1 MKQFCFLLVLAGALL
16 MTSGSTQ
23 AQDERRAPRMSRG
36 GEQRNRQTN
45 KNDNSGLPELT
56 VRAQNRNELLTQD
69 IGNARWMRIIY
80 RELDMLKDKNA
91 PLYYPVTPVNGSM
104 NLFTTIFQL
113 AGEGKLPIYEYLGD
127 YESFDEIHLAK
138 FKDVLDRFYVLYET
152 IPGGAGGQ
160 QERYV
165 IRESDV
171 PSQEVRAYYIKEA
184 WYFDQN
190 NSVYDVKILA
200 ICPIIFLNADF
211 GEQRS
216 PMFWVPYETLRPYVS
231 NTYIMT
237 SNLNNAK
244 TFTIDDYFRRR
255 MFEGEIIKT
264 ENLLNIP
271 LQAYCPTPDSMQREQ
286 ERIEGELD
294 AFEKALWFQP
304 DTTQQLAGTADKKAA
319 KKTQKTTSAS
329 TKKEKT
335 AKEKKPTQSKTAAPK
350 SEKSAPARSVRR
362 GR

>member
-1 MKQFCFLLVLAGALL
+1 MKRYCFLLILAGVILA
-16 MTSGSTQ
+16 SGATH
-23 AQDERRAPRMSRG
+23 AQEERRPRTGRS
-36 GEQRNRQTN
+36 GEQRGRQTN
-45 KNDNSGLPELT
+45 PDDNSGLPELT
-56 VRAQNRNELLTQD
+56 VRAQNMNELLTQEV
-69 IGNARWMRIIY
+69 GNARWMRIIY
-80 RELDMLKDKNA
+80 RELNMLKDKNA
-91 PLYYPVTPVNGSM
+91 PLYYPTTPVNGAM
-104 NLFTTIFQL
+104 NLFSTIFQL
-113 AGEGKLPIYEYLGD
+113 AGEGKLPIYEYQGD
-127 YESFDEIHLAK
+127 YEAFDDAHRAK
-138 FKDVLDRFYVLYET
+138 FKDILDRFYVLYET
-152 IPGGAGGQ
+152 VPGVPGG

-171 PSQEVRAYYIKEA
+171 PSQEVKAFYVKEA

-200 ICPIIFLNADF
+200 VCPIIFLNADF

-216 PMFWVPYETLRPYVS
+216 PMFWVPYEAVRPYVS

-237 SNLNNAK
+237 SNVNNAK
-244 TFTIDDYFRRR
+244 TFTVDDYFRRR

-286 ERIEGELD
+286 ERIENELI

-304 DTTQQLAGTADKKAA
+304 DSAQLTGAATDKKAA
-319 KKTQKTTSAS
+319 RRAAKKAAS
-329 TKKEKT
+329 TTKKEKDSG
-335 AKEKKPTQSKTAAPK
+335 KKTDAPK
-350 SEKSAPARSVRR
+350 ASAPKPEKSGPTRSVRR